1 MRKFITAVALLS
13 AAACGSTSPADINV
27 AGTYKLK
34 TINGAP
40 VPFVVVNNATAKLEF
55 LDDQII
61 LTPSGKYQQIG
72 HSRTTEGG
80 QVTTATITSA
90 GTYTRTANEIVLR
103 DGVDNTATSGNI
115 LENSLYVTH
124 FGLAAAYE
132 KQ

>member
-1 MRKFITAVALLS
+1 MRKLIIGFALLS

-27 AGTYKLK
+27 VGTYKLK

-61 LTPSGKYQQIG
+61 LTQSGKYQQIG

-80 QVTTATITSA
+80 QVTTATITAS

-103 DGVDNTATSGNI
+103 DGIDNTATPGNI
-115 LENSLYVTH
+115 LENALYVTH